1 MARKEK
7 KPKEEAPAPDH
18 GALLGS
24 WGFLEH
30 ERHERGMWWYIIAGI
45 VLLALIVYS
54 IYDQNYLLTVI
65 LVLALFVFAITEVRG
80 PDTRTFAIY
89 EDGMLVGTAFYPF
102 SEIRN
107 FFIIYEPPHVKML
120 YFDPK
125 SIFRPMV
132 RVPLFDENPNDL
144 RTVLLE
150 FISEDID
157 REQEPVSDF
166 LGRFFR
172 F

>member
-1 MARKEK
+1 MADTEK
-7 KPKEEAPAPDH
+7 KPKEEALPPDH

-30 ERHERGMWWYIIAGI
+30 DRHERGMWWYIITSV
-45 VLLALIVYS
+45 VLLALIAYS

-65 LVLALFVFAITEVRG
+65 LVLALLVFVITELRG
-80 PDTRTFAIY
+80 PDTRTFSAY
-89 EDGMLVGTAFYPF
+89 EDGLQVGTAFYPF
-102 SEIRN
+102 TEIRN
-107 FFIIYEPPHVKML
+107 FFIIYEPPDVKML

-132 RVPLFDENPNDL
+132 GVPILDEDPNDL

-150 FISEDID
+150 FIPEDID
-157 REQEPVSDF
+157 REHEPVGDF
-166 LGRFFR
+166 LGRFFK